1 MRTILQCCPLTIGRK
16 LLDFYLS
23 NKGRREDRIVKKT
36 KTENF
41 GLNSSLISVSIIQLC
56 NSRKNFRQTYRF
68 EVFQSTLDG
77 FNP

>member
-1 MRTILQCCPLTIGRK
+1 MLSFDNQEEIVR
-16 LLDFYLS
+16 LLYLS
-23 NKGRREDRIVKKT
+23 NKRRREDRIVKKT

-56 NSRKNFRQTYRF
+56 NSRKNFRQTYQF